1 MIRIFK
7 TIDGKIH
14 QVEEASEGCW
24 LALTDPT
31 ATEIFEVARKYHI
44 EVDDLRAPLDEEERS
59 RIEVED
65 DYTLIIVDTPIL
77 EERGEKDWYGT
88 IPLSIIVTD
97 EIIITVCLEDTSVLG
112 RFMDGRVRNFYT
124 YMKTRFILQI
134 LYKNA
139 SMFLHYLRIIDKKSE
154 EVEEKLQESTKNK
167 ELIELL
173 ELEKSLETMI
183 RIFKTIDGKIHQVEE
198 ASEGC
203 WLALTDPT
211 ATEIFEV
218 ARKYHIEVDDLRA
231 PLDEEE
237 RSRIEVE
244 DDYTLIIVDTPIL
257 EERGEK
263 DWYGTIPLSIIVTD
277 EIIITVCLEDTS
289 VLGRFMDG
297 RVRNFYTYMKTRFI
311 LQILYKNASMFLH
324 YLRIID
330 KKSEEVEEKLQESTK
345 NKELIELLEL
355 EKSLVYFTTSLRSN
369 EMVLEKL
376 LKVERIKQY
385 PDDTDLLEDVIIEN
399 KQAIEMANVYS
410 GILSGM
416 TEAFASIV
424 SNNLNIVMKFLA
436 TVTIVMSIPTMI
448 FSAYGMN
455 VNLKGMPFAS
465 HPEGF
470 AIVIILSL
478 LLSLIVAFIFS
489 KKNLF

>member
-1 MIRIFK
+1 MQKICKPNLLELTKFPVQIIMENVFFEKQEMEGVQFVVRIFK
-7 TIDGKIH
+7 TIEGAIH
-14 QVEEASEGCW
+14 QIQEPQEDCW
-24 LALTDPT
+24 IAMTNPT
-31 ATEIFEVARKYHI
+31 ATEIFEMSERFGI

-65 DYTLIIVDTPIL
+65 NYTLILVDVPMI
-77 EERGEKDWYGT
+77 EERNDKDWYGT
-88 IPLSIIVTD
+88 IPLGIIVTKKM
-97 EIIITVCLEDTSVLG
+97 IFTVCLEDTQVLT
-112 RFMDGRVRNFYT
+112 RFMEGRVRNFFT

-134 LYKNA
+134 LYRNA
-139 SMFLHYLRIIDKKSE
+139 
-154 EVEEKLQESTKNK
+154 
-167 ELIELL
+167 
-173 ELEKSLETMI
+173 TM
-183 RIFKTIDGKIHQVEE
+183 
-198 ASEGC
+198 
-203 WLALTDPT
+203 
-211 ATEIFEV
+211 
-218 ARKYHIEVDDLRA
+218 Y
-231 PLDEEE
+231 
-237 RSRIEVE
+237 
-244 DDYTLIIVDTPIL
+244 
-257 EERGEK
+257 
-263 DWYGTIPLSIIVTD
+263 
-277 EIIITVCLEDTS
+277 
-289 VLGRFMDG
+289 
-297 RVRNFYTYMKTRFI
+297 
-311 LQILYKNASMFLH
+311 LH

-369 EMVLEKL
+369 EIVLEKL

-416 TEAFASIV
+416 TDAFASIV

-455 VNLKGMPFAS
+455 VNLKGMPFAA

-470 AIVIILSL
+470 AIVIVLSL